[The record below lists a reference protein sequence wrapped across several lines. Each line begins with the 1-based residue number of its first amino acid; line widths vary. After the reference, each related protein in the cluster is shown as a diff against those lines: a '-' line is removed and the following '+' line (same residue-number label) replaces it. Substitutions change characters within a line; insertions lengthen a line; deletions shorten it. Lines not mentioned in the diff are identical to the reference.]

1 VTRQLGLGVLI
12 GSLLS
17 VAGFTAAG
25 IGVAAGAV
33 LLATVALVMIVV
45 ASLAAVGPA
54 RRSLRIQTVEAL
66 RSDG

>member
-1 VTRQLGLGVLI
+1 MTRQLGLGVLI

-17 VAGFTAAG
+17 VAVFTAAG

>member
-1 VTRQLGLGVLI
+1 MTRQLGLGVLI

-17 VAGFTAAG
+17 VAVFTAAG

-54 RRSLRIQTVEAL
+54 RRSLRIQTVQAL

>member
-17 VAGFTAAG
+17 VAVFTAAG